1 MPQKG
6 KNSTPLQRNVPTI
19 GVVERLEGEGFENSG
34 AIIVMMDS
42 DCISQ
47 QRQIRS
53 CNFLFEQFVDIATR
67 DTVQEAENKVQDKN
81 TSETKEENQT
91 EE

>member
-1 MPQKG
+1 M
-6 KNSTPLQRNVPTI
+6 T
-19 GVVERLEGEGFENSG
+19 
-34 AIIVMMDS
+34 DS

-67 DTVQEAENKVQDKN
+67 EKVIDSASNNQNSTRTSGDADLDTVEGKGGELKEQQDVAAKDELKK
-81 TSETKEENQT
+81 TT
-91 EE
+91 EVS

>member
-1 MPQKG
+1 M
-6 KNSTPLQRNVPTI
+6 PTI
-19 GVVERLEGEGFENSG
+19 GILDRLPGAEFENSG
-34 AIIVMMDS
+34 AIIVMTDS

-67 DTVQEAENKVQDKN
+67 EKEDADDTDAV
-81 TSETKEENQT
+81 T
-91 EE
+91 EINDEGDLS